1 VTSGPIKAITLKQI
15 PDGDNPMRSIEDLDT
30 PAILIDASRA
40 EANIARAQAHA
51 DRHGLKL
58 RPHIKTHKLPYW
70 AKKQV
75 AAGAVGITCQKIGEA
90 EVMADAGLADIF
102 LPYNILGRAKL
113 ERLKALHG
121 RVTLSVTTD
130 SRETLEGL
138 AATFTDAG
146 HPLTVLVEC
155 DTGMGRCGV
164 QSAGEAVALA
174 KEIDRA
180 KGLVFGGL
188 MTYPAP
194 GRAAEAE
201 AWLAS
206 ARAALTASGLD
217 CQRVSSGGTPDMW
230 LSSEDSVVTEYRP
243 GTYIYL
249 DRYQVTKGVG
259 SLDDCALTVLS
270 TVVSHPTPTWA
281 ILDAGSKALSS
292 DTLGLAD
299 FGELLGVPGAAV
311 TSLSEEHGK
320 VSLSGDARL
329 RVGERVRVV
338 PDHCCV
344 VTNLFDEIHLIDG
357 DKVLETLAVAARG
370 RMG

>member
-1 VTSGPIKAITLKQI
+1 ML
-15 PDGDNPMRSIEDLDT
+15 SIDDLDT
-30 PAILIDASRA
+30 LAILIDVDRA

-51 DRHGLKL
+51 DRQGLKL

-70 AKKQV
+70 AKKQI

-90 EVMADAGLADIF
+90 EVMAEAGLTDIF

-121 RVTLSVTTD
+121 RVTLSVTSD
-130 SRETLEGL
+130 SMETLNGL
-138 AATFTDAG
+138 DATFTDRG
-146 HPLTVLVEC
+146 QPLQVLVEC

-164 QSAGEAVALA
+164 QSASEAVALA
-174 KEIDRA
+174 REIDKA
-180 KGLVFGGL
+180 KGLAFGGL
-188 MTYPAP
+188 MTYPAA

-201 AWLAS
+201 AWLDD
-206 ARAALTASGLD
+206 ARNALAASGLA
-217 CQRVSSGGTPDMW
+217 CQRISSGGTPDMW
-230 LSSEDSVVTEYRP
+230 RSSEASVVTEYRP

-249 DRYQVTKGVG
+249 DRYQVAKGVG

-270 TVVSHPTPTWA
+270 TVVSHPTPTRA

-299 FGELLGVPGAAV
+299 FGELLGVPGAIV
-311 TSLSEEHGK
+311 TSLSEEHGN
-320 VSLSGDARL
+320 VTLSGDARL
-329 RVGERVRVV
+329 RIGERVRVA

-344 VTNLFDEIHLIDG
+344 VTNLFDEVHLIAAER
-357 DKVLETLAVAARG
+357 VLETLPVAARG

>member
-1 VTSGPIKAITLKQI
+1 ML
-15 PDGDNPMRSIEDLDT
+15 SIDDLDT
-30 PAILIDASRA
+30 PAILIDAGRA

-113 ERLKALHG
+113 ERLLALHG
-121 RVTLSVTTD
+121 RVTLSVTAD

-146 HPLTVLVEC
+146 HKLPVLVEC

-164 QSAGEAVALA
+164 QSASEAVALA
-174 KEIDRA
+174 REIDKA
-180 KGLVFGGL
+180 KGLTFGGL
-188 MTYPAP
+188 MTYPAA

-201 AWLAS
+201 AWLAG
-206 ARAALTASGLD
+206 AKQALAASGLE
-217 CQRVSSGGTPDMW
+217 CQRISSGGTPDMW
-230 LSSEDSVVTEYRP
+230 RSGEDSVVTEYRP

-249 DRYQVTKGVG
+249 DRYQVAKGVG

-270 TVVSHPTPTWA
+270 TVVSHPTPTRA

-299 FGELLGVPGAAV
+299 FGELLGVPGARI
-311 TSLSEEHGK
+311 TGLSEEHGN
-320 VSLSGDARL
+320 VMLSGEAKL
-329 RVGERVRVV
+329 RIGERVRIV

-344 VTNLFDEIHLIDG
+344 VTNLFDQVHLIAG
-357 DKVLETLAVAARG
+357 ERVLETLPVAARG
-370 RMG
+370 RTG

>member
-1 VTSGPIKAITLKQI
+1 MA
-15 PDGDNPMRSIEDLDT
+15 SIDDLDT
-30 PAILIDASRA
+30 PAILIDVARA
-40 EANIARAQAHA
+40 EANIKKAQAHA

-90 EVMADAGLADIF
+90 EVMADAGLTDIF

-121 RVTLSVTTD
+121 RVTLSVTAD
-130 SRETLEGL
+130 SHETRQGL

-146 HPLTVLVEC
+146 HPLSVLVEC

-164 QSAGEAVALA
+164 QSPAEAIALA
-174 KEIDRA
+174 KVIDQA
-180 KGLVFGGL
+180 KGLAFGGL
-188 MTYPAP
+188 MTYPAA

-201 AWLAS
+201 AWLMN
-206 ARAALTASGLD
+206 ARDALAAAGLE
-217 CQRVSSGGTPDMW
+217 CRRISSGGTPDMW
-230 LSSEDSVVTEYRP
+230 RSGEDSVVTEYRP

-249 DRYQVTKGVG
+249 DRYQVAKGVG
-259 SLDDCALTVLS
+259 TLDDCALTVLA
-270 TVVSHPTPTWA
+270 TVVSHPTPTRA
-281 ILDAGSKALSS
+281 ILDSGSKALSS
-292 DTLGLAD
+292 DTLGLSD
-299 FGELLGVPGAAV
+299 FGELLGMPGARV
-311 TSLSEEHGK
+311 TGLSEEHGN
-320 VSLSGDARL
+320 VTLAEGARL
-329 RVGERVRVV
+329 RIGERVRVV

-344 VTNLFDEIHLIDG
+344 VTNLFDQVHLIDG
-357 DKVLETLAVAARG
+357 ERVLETLPVAARG

>member
-1 VTSGPIKAITLKQI
+1 MPTIH
-15 PDGDNPMRSIEDLDT
+15 DLDT
-30 PAILIDASRA
+30 PSILIDAARA

-51 DRHGLKL
+51 DKNGLKL

-90 EVMADAGLADIF
+90 EVMADAGLTDIF

-113 ERLKALHG
+113 ERLLALHR
-121 RVTLSVTTD
+121 RVILSVTAD
-130 SRETLEGL
+130 STQTIDGL

-146 HPLTVLVEC
+146 HRLTVLVEC

-164 QSAGEAVALA
+164 QTAGEAVGLA
-174 KEIDRA
+174 RQIDTA
-180 KGLVFGGL
+180 KGLAFGGL
-188 MTYPAP
+188 MTYPAA

-201 AWLAS
+201 AWLANAS
-206 ARAALTASGLD
+206 QALAVCGLA
-217 CQRVSSGGTPDMW
+217 CERISSGGTPDMW
-230 LSSEDSVVTEYRP
+230 RSSKDSLVTEYRP

-249 DRYQVTKGVG
+249 DRYQVAKGVG

-270 TVVSHPTPTWA
+270 TVVSHPTPTRA
-281 ILDAGSKALSS
+281 ILDSGSKALSS
-292 DTLGLAD
+292 DTLGLPD
-299 FGELLGVPGAAV
+299 FGELLGVSGARV
-311 TSLSEEHGK
+311 TGLSEEHGT
-320 VSLSGDARL
+320 VTLSGDGTL
-329 RVGERVRVV
+329 KIGERVRVV

-344 VTNLFDEIHLIDG
+344 VTNLFDEVNLIDG
-357 DKVLETLAVAARG
+357 ETVLETLPVAARG

>member
-1 VTSGPIKAITLKQI
+1 MMPTVH
-15 PDGDNPMRSIEDLDT
+15 DLDT
-30 PAILIDASRA
+30 PSILIDAARA

-51 DRHGLKL
+51 DKNGLKL

-90 EVMADAGLADIF
+90 EVMADAGLTDIF

-113 ERLKALHG
+113 ERLLALHG
-121 RVTLSVTTD
+121 RVTLSVTAD
-130 SRETLEGL
+130 SMETLEGL
-138 AATFTDAG
+138 ATTFTDAG
-146 HPLTVLVEC
+146 HRLPVLVEC

-164 QSAGEAVALA
+164 QTADEAVALA
-174 KEIDRA
+174 RQIDRA
-180 KGLVFGGL
+180 GGLAFGGL
-188 MTYPAP
+188 MTYPAA

-201 AWLAS
+201 AWLAG
-206 ARAALTASGLD
+206 AKQALAASGLACD
-217 CQRVSSGGTPDMW
+217 RISSGGTPDMW
-230 LSSEDSVVTEYRP
+230 RSSDTSVVTEYRP

-249 DRYQVTKGVG
+249 DRYQVAKGVG
-259 SLDDCALTVLS
+259 GLDDCALTVLS
-270 TVVSHPTPTWA
+270 TVVSHPTATRA

-299 FGELLGVPGAAV
+299 FGELLGVSGARV
-311 TSLSEEHGK
+311 TGLSEEHGT
-320 VSLSGDARL
+320 VTLAGDGKL
-329 RVGERVRVV
+329 RIGERVRVV

-344 VTNLFDEIHLIDG
+344 VTNLFNEVNLVDG
-357 DKVLETLAVAARG
+357 DKVLETLPVAARG

>member
-1 VTSGPIKAITLKQI
+1 
-15 PDGDNPMRSIEDLDT
+15 MRNIDDLDT
-30 PAILIDASRA
+30 PAILIDAARA
-40 EANIARAQAHA
+40 ETNIARAQAHA
-51 DRHGLKL
+51 DRQGLKL

-90 EVMADAGLADIF
+90 EVMADARLADIF

-121 RVTLSVTTD
+121 RVTLSVTSD
-130 SRETLEGL
+130 SRDTLMGL
-138 AATFTDAG
+138 AATFTDVG
-146 HPLTVLVEC
+146 HPLPVLVEC

-164 QSAGEAVALA
+164 QTADEAVALA
-174 KEIDRA
+174 REIDKAR
-180 KGLVFGGL
+180 GLRFGGL
-188 MTYPAP
+188 MTYPAA
-194 GRAAEAE
+194 GRAAQAE
-201 AWLAS
+201 AWLVDAKQ
-206 ARAALTASGLD
+206 ALAAAGLE
-217 CQRVSSGGTPDMW
+217 CQRISSGGTPDMW
-230 LSSEDSVVTEYRP
+230 RSGEDSVVTEYRP

-249 DRYQVTKGVG
+249 DRYQVAKGVG

-270 TVVSHPTPTWA
+270 TVVSHPTPTRA

-299 FGELLGVPGAAV
+299 FGELLGIPGARV
-311 TSLSEEHGK
+311 TGLSEEHGN
-320 VSLSGDARL
+320 VTLSGDAKL
-329 RVGERVRVV
+329 RIGERVRVV

-344 VTNLFDEIHLIDG
+344 VTNLFDQVHLVDG
-357 DKVLETLAVAARG
+357 DKVLETLPVAARG